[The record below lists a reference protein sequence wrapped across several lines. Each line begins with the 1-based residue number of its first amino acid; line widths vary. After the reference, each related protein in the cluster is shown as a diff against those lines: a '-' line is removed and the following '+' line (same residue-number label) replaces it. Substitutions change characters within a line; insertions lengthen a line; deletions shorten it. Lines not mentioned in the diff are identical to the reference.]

1 MSRLGSGRTRTPNR
15 ASSSI
20 EFERERSISFSLRKR
35 VVAETPAD
43 RLREFRKICRVNE
56 RNDLLTMYRPLQLEY
71 LLSKQRPDVVFRRME
86 DAEFEFNKLW
96 SLDMWSADDEIRTV
110 MRTGAMIVRGQDE
123 SKRPILWLNEALLGD
138 LVRKTDLCALYH
150 VWMHS
155 VAMMRR
161 SPGVRSYTFVVYE
174 RDRKPLATNV
184 EGFRKMADLVRKIF
198 LPKIPFERCVVVSPK
213 FGTKLLLRTLTT
225 FARKLLTRIEYTD
238 DKDIAFRI
246 STRPN
251 DVPDY
256 FVAGR
261 GTPVEVNKDTVGD
274 FENHFFSGQRLS
286 MADVF
291 NSPAPVA
298 RTQSPDVPP
307 LISAQSRQ
315 TESGSSCVNS
325 VDVQGEELG

>member
-1 MSRLGSGRTRTPNR
+1 
-15 ASSSI
+15 
-20 EFERERSISFSLRKR
+20 
-35 VVAETPAD
+35 
-43 RLREFRKICRVNE
+43 
-56 RNDLLTMYRPLQLEY
+56 
-71 LLSKQRPDVVFRRME
+71 
-86 DAEFEFNKLW
+86 
-96 SLDMWSADDEIRTV
+96 
-110 MRTGAMIVRGQDE
+110 
-123 SKRPILWLNEALLGD
+123 
-138 LVRKTDLCALYH
+138 
-150 VWMHS
+150 
-155 VAMMRR
+155 
-161 SPGVRSYTFVVYE
+161 
-174 RDRKPLATNV
+174 
-184 EGFRKMADLVRKIF
+184 
-198 LPKIPFERCVVVSPK
+198 VVVSPK